1 MAYSQA
7 CPVLPGLRGFHWLPA
22 LAAVKQPEVALSPY
36 LPCSFSF
43 GSLSSMYSMGI
54 AGVRG
59 CMATSCALAGGCL
72 RQLWTCCAAAI
83 ALKALLPAGPGLAFI
98 AYPRAV
104 VMLPFS
110 PLWACFFF
118 LMVVL
123 LGLDSQVKLQEQS
136 DSLPD
141 KSYCLFRTG
150 FILAE
155 REPVGLGSWSGWA

>member
-1 MAYSQA
+1 MAASGTSEPA
-7 CPVLPGLRGFHWLPA
+7 VLCCCPLP
-22 LAAVKQPEVALSPY
+22 
-36 LPCSFSF
+36 
-43 GSLSSMYSMGI
+43 
-54 AGVRG
+54 
-59 CMATSCALAGGCL
+59 
-72 RQLWTCCAAAI
+72 

-141 KSYCLFRTG
+141 KSHRLFRTG
-150 FILAE
+150 FSLAE
-155 REPVGLGSWSGWA
+155 GEPVGLGSWSGWADRGGISAFCSLSAWRVL